1 MLGFLSDLK
10 SQPTA
15 VLQHLELLRCMVP
28 HWKAFNQCPLACLL
42 VKSISAQGD
51 LVNQDLLDQP
61 FNRFSTH
68 LLGVIFGNCTN

>member
-28 HWKAFNQCPLACLL
+28 HWKAFIQCPLACLL

-61 FNRFSTH
+61 FNRFSTY